1 MEHVGGSLL
10 DVTVSDDVETSGRG
24 EDLFILP
31 LHFVGPQ
38 NEKTYNS
45 IAYFFAGPSLGIN
58 LGHFAWG
65 DNGS

>member
-10 DVTVSDDVETSGRG
+10 DVTISDDVETPGRG

-31 LHFVGPQ
+31 LHFVSPPK
-38 NEKTYNS
+38 EKTYDS
-45 IAYFFAGPSLGIN
+45 IVFFFAGPSLGIN
-58 LGHFAWG
+58 HGHFAWG